1 MKKDTG
7 ELLKALEGF
16 ADFGDFYAENA
27 GALKS
32 VSLSRALSAL
42 IEEKGLEK
50 AAVVVDSQLSE
61 VYAYQ
66 ILSGVRANPAR
77 NKVLCLTLAM
87 GLTLDE
93 TQKLLKTTGYAPL
106 YAKNP
111 FDCVVIY
118 GILNNMRVMDV
129 NALLFDYTEETLT

>member
-1 MKKDTG
+1 MKDTG
-7 ELLKALEGF
+7 ELLKALGGF
-16 ADFGDFYAENA
+16 REFRDFYAENA
-27 GALKS
+27 ASLQQT
-32 VSLSRALSAL
+32 SLSSALTAL

-50 AAVVVDSQLSE
+50 SAVVERSELSE

-66 ILSGVRANPAR
+66 ILSGVRKNPAR

-87 GLTLDE
+87 GLSLEE

-118 GILNNMRVMDV
+118 AVLNGLRVMDA
-129 NALLFDYTEETLT
+129 NALLFDYTEETLS